1 MLPFFGQGR
10 IPEAIGVFTAD
21 LSGGMPSQWT
31 LQVAHV
37 RYFLDL
43 EVAAGTYG
51 MDVGNVKNKD
61 IQGYITHKKP
71 PPPPRT
77 TPAVTAAPIAAGPEK
92 K

>member
-1 MLPFFGQGR
+1 MSVHSSTYLYTHTLLFSGQGR

-21 LSGGMPSQWT
+21 LSGGTPSQWT

-37 RYFLDL
+37 WRLLDF
-43 EVAAGTYG
+43 EVAPGTHG

-61 IQGYITHKKP
+61 LQGFVTHKNP

-77 TPAVTAAPIAAGPEK
+77 TIGP
-92 K
+92 